1 MQPQPQLCPVHEL
14 SIALSLVEAAC
25 EAAAPLG
32 NVRVEALH
40 VRLGALSGVVKEAL
54 AFSFDMAARGTAI
67 DGARLD
73 IEDVPVTAFCPAC
86 DAERMLDA
94 TTFALRCPQCDGPL
108 TKLIHGREMELTALE
123 VSDEQAAADR
133 RGTPERPQE
142 E

>member
-1 MQPQPQLCPVHEL
+1 VHEL

-54 AFSFDMAARGTAI
+54 AFSFDVAAKGTSI

-73 IEDVPVTAFCPAC
+73 IEDVPVTAYCPRC
-86 DAERMLDA
+86 ETERGLDA
-94 TTFALRCPQCDGPL
+94 ASFALRCPVCGTQLPQ
-108 TKLIHGREMELTALE
+108 LIHGREMELTALE
-123 VSDEQAAADR
+123 VCDEEAADR
-133 RGTPERPQE
+133 RGPSERPQE

>member
-1 MQPQPQLCPVHEL
+1 VHEL
-14 SIALSLVEAAC
+14 SIALSLVDAAC

-54 AFSFDMAARGTAI
+54 AFSFAIAASGTRI

-73 IEDVPVTAFCPAC
+73 IEEVAVTAYCPQC
-86 DAERMLDA
+86 DAERTLDA
-94 TTFALRCPQCDGPL
+94 ASFALRCPVCDGPL

-123 VSDEQAAADR
+123 VSDEQAADR
-133 RGTPERPQE
+133 RGPSERPQE

>member
-1 MQPQPQLCPVHEL
+1 MHEL

-54 AFSFDMAARGTAI
+54 AFSFDVAVKGTPI

-73 IEDVPVTAFCPAC
+73 IEDIPVTAFCPRC
-86 DAERMLDA
+86 EAERTLDA
-94 TTFALRCPQCDGPL
+94 ASLLLRCPVCETPL
-108 TKLIHGREMELTALE
+108 TQLVHGREMELTALE
-123 VSDEQAAADR
+123 VLDEQAADR
-133 RGTPERPQE
+133 
-142 E
+142 

>member
-1 MQPQPQLCPVHEL
+1 MHEL
-14 SIALSLVEAAC
+14 SIALSLVDAAC

-40 VRLGALSGVVKEAL
+40 VRLCALSGVVKEAL

-73 IEDVPVTAFCPAC
+73 IEEVPVTAHCPGC
-86 DAERMLDA
+86 DVERTVDA
-94 TTFALRCPQCDGPL
+94 ASFAMRCPVCDGPL

-123 VSDEQAAADR
+123 VSDEQAADR
-133 RGTPERPQE
+133 RGASERPQE